1 MTIIIAAGA
10 TGGHL
15 YPGVALAREFLRT
28 DPSATIRF
36 IGTRRGIEGKVLP
49 HEGFALDY
57 ITALPLMGLSLRQR
71 LAALLSLPRGLWQ
84 SVGLLRRHHA
94 DLVLAIGGYTT
105 PPVVLAACFL
115 RMPRVI
121 IEPNA
126 YPGMANKMLAPLA
139 TRVIVAF
146 DAATRF
152 FKPSK
157 VRVFGAP
164 IRQEFF
170 ESSTRTPSRGGDEDR
185 KTLLVFGGSGGAH
198 AINLAMMEALP
209 LIFRDAGVSARLSV
223 IHQTGQH
230 DYERVKGF
238 YESAGIKVDVRPF
251 LFDMPTALHTADLV
265 VCRSG
270 AMTLAELTVC
280 GKPSVLIPFPN
291 AIYQHQAHNAEVLRK
306 AGAALVI
313 PQSELTG
320 EKFADVI
327 GSLLHDP
334 RRLGQMSERSRA
346 LGRTDSA
353 QAIVRDCVQL
363 IQGKARG

>member
-1 MTIIIAAGA
+1 MTIIIAAGG

-15 YPGVALAREFLRT
+15 YPGIALAREFLRV

-49 HEGFALDY
+49 HEGFRAGLHY
-57 ITALPLMGLSLRQR
+57 GVTADG
-71 LAALLSLPRGLWQ
+71 
-84 SVGLLRRHHA
+84 
-94 DLVLAIGGYTT
+94 
-105 PPVVLAACFL
+105 
-115 RMPRVI
+115 
-121 IEPNA
+121 IEPSPTSGRA
-126 YPGMANKMLAPLA
+126 AVASERPLA
-139 TRVIVAF
+139 VGASVVSSSCRSGAGHRRVYESTGGLGGVSLTNSARHYRAERVSRHGEQNACASCHTHHCRLRCG
-146 DAATRF
+146 DSF
-152 FKPSK
+152 FQAVESPS
-157 VRVFGAP
+157 VRRTDQA
-164 IRQEFF
+164 R
-170 ESSTRTPSRGGDEDR
+170 SSSHPRHGGHHGRGRSR

-198 AINLAMMEALP
+198 AINLAMMEALS

-230 DYERVKGF
+230 DYEEVKRF
-238 YESAGIKVDVRPF
+238 YESAGIMVDVRPF

-280 GKPSVLIPFPN
+280 GKPSVLIPLPN

>member
-1 MTIIIAAGA
+1 MTIIIAAGG

-84 SVGLLRRHHA
+84 SLSLLRRYHA
-94 DLVLAIGGYTT
+94 DLVFAIGGYAS
-105 PPVVLAACFL
+105 PPVVLAACLL
-115 RMPRVI
+115 RIPRVI
-121 IEPNA
+121 LEPNA
-126 YPGMANKMLAPLA
+126 YPGMANKILAPLA
-139 TRVIVAF
+139 NRVFVAF
-146 DAATRF
+146 DATAGF
-152 FKPSK
+152 FKLSK
-157 VRVFGAP
+157 VRAFGAP
-164 IRQEFF
+164 IRPDFF
-170 ESSTRTPSRGGDEDR
+170 ESVARTKTADGTEGK

-209 LIFRDAGVSARLSV
+209 LIFRDAGVRARLSV

-230 DYERVKGF
+230 DYEEVKGF
-238 YESAGIKVDVRPF
+238 YQSAGLTVDVRPF
-251 LFDMPTALHTADLV
+251 LFDMPTALHAADLV

-313 PQSELTG
+313 SQNELTG
-320 EKFADVI
+320 EKLADVM
-327 GSLLHDP
+327 GSLLRDP
-334 RRLGQMSERSRA
+334 RRLGQMSERSLA

-363 IQGKARG
+363 IRGKARG